1 MIIITVA
8 LAGQVDVFAAEPENS
23 ASDLRAV
30 QTAYNNQN
38 YRQVVNIVER
48 HRSGWGE
55 VPVDMLYYEGASLNK
70 LNRNEMAVNRLSEF
84 LERANRSHYLTKRVV
99 LTLNEILLDEARE
112 EQTYLTALSDNSESS
127 IRAYLNRYPQGE
139 HVAEMTRRLD
149 SVVFVR
155 ANTKFEYERYLRE
168 FPNGRHIAEAR
179 QRISN
184 FENQQRIS
192 TLDSRISDLDGMIA
206 RDRSRRSGKVG
217 RGFLFIG
224 LAGAGAGALMLV
236 EDADADNEDD
246 DYMNALLY
254 GGGFVAIG
262 VGVLGAYFAFSDA
275 GDIGRRIRNM
285 RSERRA
291 YERELETLNNRTS
304 LHIQP
309 TYDIR
314 YGAPGVRLTLNF

>member
-8 LAGQVDVFAAEPENS
+8 LAGQVDVFAAEPENP